1 MPYII
6 TTKPSMLHSHIDTP
20 GVTRTAV
27 ATLEEMRQKAFGAID
42 RASKMDRDM
51 NSDEQRADRGF
62 RLAVRFDLDDGGT
75 VGPLPDGTVIKVER
89 AEWIDLARQ
98 CEMDCGPFCAGPNS
112 DVLAAFNTVQA

>member
-75 VGPLPDGTVIKVER
+75 VGPLPDGTVIEVQRVLWSALER
-89 AEWIDLARQ
+89 DGGTFYPVPENHAADII
-98 CEMDCGPFCAGPNS
+98 
-112 DVLAAFNTVQA
+112 AAFNAVQA